1 MSESDASHDGLQY
14 ANIQTRVVLAGRPER
29 TGDAGVNVPIEL
41 NSTFMAPG
49 QAGYGRFG
57 NSTWSALESAI
68 ESLECGPTLVFSS
81 GMAAISALFSILPRG
96 AVVSASRHGYSGT
109 MTLLR
114 LAESSGA
121 LEIRYVDISNTNEV
135 LAALEGSTLLWLESP
150 TNPALEV
157 ADMPTLI
164 AAAKSLNVGVAVD
177 NTFAT
182 PLIQQPLEMGADV
195 VVHSLTKYIS
205 GHSDVIL
212 GSISTKDQAL
222 FARIYEVRKINGAI
236 PGPFEVWLAL
246 RGIRTLGVRM
256 ERSQKNAQEIATRL
270 SLHPAVER
278 VRYPG
283 LPTDPHHAVA
293 KSFMKGFGAIISFDH
308 RGGAE
313 AADLACSL
321 SKLIVHATSLGGVE
335 SLWERRH
342 RWSAESP
349 TIPTNLIRLSVGIE
363 DIEDLWR
370 DIDAALLG
378 SLES

>member
-1 MSESDASHDGLQY
+1 MTSSSPEHFLDSLSLESRVVAAARPDRVSDAGTNL
-14 ANIQTRVVLAGRPER
+14 
-29 TGDAGVNVPIEL
+29 PIEL
-41 NSTFMAPG
+41 NSTFLAPG
-49 QAGYGRFG
+49 ATGYGRFG
-57 NSTWSALESAI
+57 NKTWSALESAI
-68 ESLECGPTLVFSS
+68 ESLEGGATLVFSS
-81 GMAAISALFSILPRG
+81 GVAAISALFSILPRG
-96 AVVSASRHGYSGT
+96 AVITASRNGYSGT
-109 MTLLR
+109 MVILR
-114 LAESSGA
+114 QAEASGA
-121 LEIRYVDISNTNEV
+121 AEVRYVDVANTAQV
-135 LAALEGSTLLWLESP
+135 LAALPGSTMLWLESP

-195 VVHSLTKYIS
+195 VVHSLTKYIA

-212 GSISTKDQAL
+212 GSISTKDLAL
-222 FARIYEVRKINGAI
+222 HQRLSDVRRINGSI

-246 RGIRTLGVRM
+246 RGLRTLGVRM
-256 ERSQKNAQEIATRL
+256 ERAQKSAMELATRL
-270 SLHPAVER
+270 STHPAVSQ

-283 LPTDPHHAVA
+283 LLTDPHHAIA
-293 KSFMKGFGAIISFDH
+293 KSFMKGFGAIVSFDH
-308 RGGAE
+308 AGGAE
-313 AADLACSL
+313 AADRACAGSHL
-321 SKLIVHATSLGGVE
+321 VAHATSLGGVE

-363 DIEDLWR
+363 DVADLWR
-370 DIDAALLG
+370 DIDSALRA